1 MRPCLCALVCAFVA
15 TCPSTALA
23 ADPGPWRTLDG
34 SLNNKEHPHW
44 GKAGATYPRRAPAN
58 YADRRGKP
66 VTGPS
71 PRYVS
76 NRIFSDTSQNLF
88 SENGVTQWGAV
99 WGQFLDH
106 TFGLRQETGGER
118 GAARLSTPPIRSR
131 RSATTSARSPSNARP
146 RRPGRAPRPR
156 ASS

>member
-1 MRPCLCALVCAFVA
+1 MPLRARLRVRRDVPVHRARRR
-15 TCPSTALA
+15 SRSLA
-23 ADPGPWRTLDG
+23 DARRQPEQQGA
-34 SLNNKEHPHW
+34 PHW
-44 GKAGATYPRRAPAN
+44 GKAGTTYPRRAPAN

-118 GAARLSTPPIRSR
+118 GAARL
-131 RSATTSARSPSNARP
+131 
-146 RRPGRAPRPR
+146 
-156 ASS
+156 